1 MSTTRFLA
9 RAAAPLLASG
19 AALAH
24 PGHGSAHA
32 LEFFAGLLHLLTEPD
47 HLAMLGVAVAA
58 AVVAVRRV
66 RARRQ
71 GSRR

>member
-1 MSTTRFLA
+1 MSTTSTLA

-19 AALAH
+19 SVLAH
-24 PGHGSAHA
+24 PGDSSAHA
-32 LEFFAGLLHLLTEPD
+32 MAFFEGLVHLLTEPD
-47 HLAMLGVAVAA
+47 HLAMLGVAVAT
-58 AVVAVRRV
+58 AVYVVRRV